1 MIDFYIKLK
10 MVYSLSNDGVNPI
23 DAKATVTSKEIIVTV
38 LNLNGIIN
46 KDIWGNHYARRF

>member
-1 MIDFYIKLK
+1 

-23 DAKATVTSKEIIVTV
+23 GAKAKVASKEIIVTV

-46 KDIWGNHYARRF
+46 KDIWGNYYVRRF